1 MAKPQNYVPQRP
13 TGPTPKSTRN
23 QTPEDRIRLEQ
34 QRERELQERDPNFGD
49 PEAQEAA
56 RAAAEYAAANP
67 NDPTV
72 AGGPSVLEDADALA
86 TRIEASEEFVRSNR
100 NLLFGVLAALIIAV
114 VGGFLFWQYRSGQN
128 AEANSAMFTAVNYF
142 ESDSLNQS
150 LSGDGQNPGLLKIA
164 DEYGST
170 KAGNLAH
177 FYAGTVLLKQGKFA
191 EAAEHLA
198 KFKSDDLLLQAR
210 AYCLQGDAAM
220 ELGQKDRAAELY
232 LQAATYKANPYF
244 SPAYLMKAAGA
255 YEAANQYGEATKTYD
270 RVLNDYPSAAEAND
284 AKRYRARAAA
294 MTAGK

>member
-1 MAKPQNYVPQRP
+1 MAKSQNYVPQRP
-13 TGPTPKSTRN
+13 TGPTPKSVRN
-23 QTPEDRIRLEQ
+23 QTPEDRARLDQEQ
-34 QRERELQERDPNFGD
+34 QQRDPNFGD

-56 RAAAEYAAANP
+56 RLAAEFAAANP

-72 AGGPSVLEDADALA
+72 ATGPSVLEDADALA
-86 TRIEASEEFVRSNR
+86 HRLEESEEFLLRNR
-100 NLLFGVLAALIIAV
+100 NLLLGVLGAIIVAV
-114 VGGFLFWQYRSGQN
+114 VGGFFFWQYRGGQD
-128 AEANSAMFTAVNYF
+128 EQGQSAMFTAVNYF
-142 ESDSLNQS
+142 ETDSLKQA

-177 FYAGTVLLKQGKFA
+177 FYAGTALLKQGKFA

-210 AYCLQGDAAM
+210 AYCLQGDAVM

-232 LQAATYKANPYF
+232 LKAATYKANPHF

-255 YEAANQYGEATKTYD
+255 EEAQNKYADAAKTYD
-270 RVLNDYPSAAEAND
+270 RILNDYPTAPEAND
-284 AKRYRARAAA
+284 AKRYHARAEA
-294 MTAGK
+294 MAGGK